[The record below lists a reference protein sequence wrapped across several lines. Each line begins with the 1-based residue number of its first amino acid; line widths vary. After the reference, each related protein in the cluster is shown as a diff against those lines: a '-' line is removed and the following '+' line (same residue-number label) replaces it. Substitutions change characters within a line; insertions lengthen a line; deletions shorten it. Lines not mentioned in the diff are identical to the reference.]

1 MPSYLISAL
10 TVACALF
17 MENLNSTVIATSL
30 PAIAID
36 LHEDPISL
44 KLALTSYL
52 VSLAIFIPAS
62 GWVADRFGA
71 RKIFRIAIL
80 VFTLGSILC
89 GMASTLPGFIAARVV
104 QGLGG
109 AMMVPVGRLVLLRS
123 VERTELVNALSY
135 LTIPALLGP
144 VAGPLL
150 GGFITT
156 YFHWRWIFW
165 INVPIGA
172 AGIVLATL
180 FVEDVVGEGTWP
192 LDVKGF
198 LLCGSGL
205 ALLLFGLGGAGRGLL
220 PWEAAVFLTALGGL
234 ALIAYVR
241 HARRTAFPIIDLTLL
256 KIKTFR
262 ASVMGGSLFRIG
274 IGSIPFLLP
283 LMLQAGFGMN
293 AFQSG
298 SVTFIA
304 SVGAMAMKAT
314 AAPILRLFGFRRVL
328 VYDAIFDRRL
338 AGLLRLFHAF
348 DAGGS
353 HDGRAADVRLRA
365 LA

>member
-17 MENLNSTVIATSL
+17 MENLDSTVIATSL
-30 PAIAID
+30 PAIAQD

-62 GWVADRFGA
+62 GWAADRFGA

-80 VFTLGSILC
+80 LFTFGSILC
-89 GMASTLPGFIAARVV
+89 GMAASLPGFIGARVI

-123 VERTELVNALSY
+123 VERSELVNALSY
-135 LTIPALLGP
+135 LTVPALLGP

-172 AGIVLATL
+172 VGILLATL
-180 FVEDVVGEGTWP
+180 FVEDVAGEGAWP
-192 LDVKGF
+192 LDVTGF

-205 ALLLFGLGGAGRGLL
+205 AFLLFGLGGAGRGLL
-220 PWEAAVFLTALGGL
+220 PWEAAVFLTASGAL
-234 ALIAYVR
+234 ALATYVW
-241 HARRTAFPIIDLTLL
+241 HARRTDFPLIDLTLL
-256 KIKTFR
+256 RIKTFR
-262 ASVMGGSLFRIG
+262 ASVTGGLC
-274 IGSIPFLLP
+274 
-283 LMLQAGFGMN
+283 
-293 AFQSG
+293 SG
-298 SVTFIA
+298 S
-304 SVGAMAMKAT
+304 G
-314 AAPILRLFGFRRVL
+314 
-328 VYDAIFDRRL
+328 L
-338 AGLLRLFHAF
+338 ARSPFCSHSCCKPGLA
-348 DAGGS
+348 
-353 HDGRAADVRLRA
+353 
-365 LA
+365 